1 MKNRLSKVL
10 IGAAGVLT
18 FTLQLP
24 AGATD
29 LDLYVNNV
37 SGVPASDLPNVLF
50 VIDNTANWSKP
61 FTIEKAAL
69 VATLKNLPPNRFNIG
84 FMFGS
89 ETGKGADGNE
99 GGYMRAAIRPMT
111 KANLSL
117 YQALIN
123 GLDVTADK
131 ANGGT
136 SSLQMA
142 EAYFYFSGGQAYA
155 SAGKVKTDFLGSLNS
170 PVHALPGNAL
180 NSKFAARYNSPV
192 VAGSCAKNY
201 IIYLSNGPAQ
211 ANSSQNL
218 VAKNMLV
225 EAAGGGTAGAVAAST
240 IALRNTTSQSDV
252 SDEWTRFM
260 RKSSLQV
267 TTYTI
272 EVNPSPQ
279 NAGEGW
285 TDLLKSMSGP
295 SNYSSVSI
303 KDGTDPEV
311 LSDIINEA
319 LSKIQSV
326 NSVFAAVSLPASAN
340 VEGAYLNQLYIGMFR
355 PDPDAKPRWMGNLK
369 QYKIGTDKGL
379 ADADEK
385 SAINTDTGFIAECA
399 RSFWTPPRNK
409 KDSYWILEPKGKCI
423 VSGELPE
430 LNAFSNTPDGNIVEK
445 GAQAYLTREGTVA
458 ARKIFT
464 CSTTFG
470 SCTGATALVPFTSA
484 VATAG
489 ALGTATDDDRDAL
502 ISWAKGT
509 NLYNELNKGTTAV
522 RPSVHGDVI
531 HSNPLALSHGAKNDV
546 VVYYGS
552 NDGMLHAVNGNQA
565 GDYLGYK
572 PGAELWAFMPP
583 EFLSKIKVL
592 RDNNEVIKMTP
603 KDGETSE
610 GIAKP
615 YGIDGPIS
623 AYRDGKG
630 ADEKTW
636 LFATMRRGGRAV
648 YAFDVTAPNDPKI
661 KWKVGCPNL
670 KNDTDCTAG
679 FASIGQTWSTPR
691 PALAVG
697 YGAGA
702 TPVLVMGGGY
712 DECEDTEPATC
723 ASGKGKNILV
733 LDADTGVK
741 LAALPT
747 ERGVVSEI
755 RFVPGADGMVV
766 YAYAADLGGNL
777 YRITIGDKAPSA
789 WTITK
794 IASLGCATTTSCT
807 DPRKFMFSPSVV
819 QEPDGSNSLYLGSGD
834 REKPLPKEYFPLTVA
849 KQNYFF
855 KVRDKP
861 ASATW
866 LSDESTRCGGV
877 SVLCM
882 DSLNSAGSVAGT
894 CGANM
899 PADSKGYAQT
909 LRASEQVVTS
919 AATRFGVTTFSTHM
933 PKKPDPGTCAAN
945 LGKVRV
951 YNLNIATATPI
962 KGTTCDDEV
971 KGGGLPPSPVKVDVC
986 MNEDCTETDP
996 ITIGGSTE
1004 SPVQTGRDP
1013 NEADKV
1019 GAKGKRRVYWYIQ
1032 K

>member
-1 MKNRLSKVL
+1 MNTKISKVL
-10 IGAAGVLT
+10 IGSASALA
-18 FTLQLP
+18 LQLP

-37 SGVPASDLPNVLF
+37 TGAVTADLPNVLF

-61 FTIEKAAL
+61 FGIEKAAL
-69 VATLKNLPPNRFNIG
+69 VATLKNLPENKFNIG
-84 FMFGS
+84 IMFGS

-99 GGYMRAAIRPMT
+99 GGYMRAAIRPMNAIN
-111 KANLSL
+111 KPL
-117 YQALIN
+117 YQALVN
-123 GLDVTADK
+123 SLDVTADK

-155 SAGKVKTDFLGSLNS
+155 SAGKVKTDFLGSLNT

-180 NSKFAARYNSPV
+180 SSKFAARYNSPV

-218 VAKNMLV
+218 VAKNMLID
-225 EAAGGGTAGAVAAST
+225 AAGGGAAGAAAAAT
-240 IALRNTTSQSDV
+240 IGLRNTSSQSDV

-260 RKSSLQV
+260 KKSSLQV

-295 SNYSSVSI
+295 GNYAAVSI
-303 KDGTDPEV
+303 KDGTNPQV
-311 LSDIINEA
+311 LTDIINEA

-326 NSVFAAVSLPASAN
+326 NSVFAAVSLPASAS
-340 VEGAYLNQLYIGMFR
+340 VEGSYLNQLYIGMFR
-355 PDPDAKPRWMGNLK
+355 PDADAKPRWMGNLK
-369 QYKIGTDKGL
+369 QYKIGTDKTL
-379 ADADEK
+379 ADADNK
-385 SAINTDTGFIAECA
+385 SAINTGTGFIAECA
-399 RSFWTPPRNK
+399 RSFWTPPRDK
-409 KDSYWILEPKGKCI
+409 KDTYWIDDPRGKCI
-423 VSGELPE
+423 VAGEVPT
-430 LNAFSNTPDGNIVEK
+430 LNAISNTPDGNIVEK

-470 SCTGATALVPFTSA
+470 SCTGASALVPFDST
-484 VATAG
+484 VATAA
-489 ALGTATDDDRDAL
+489 ALGAATSEDRDEL

-509 NLYNELNKGTTAV
+509 NIYNELSKGVTAV

-531 HSNPLALSHGAKNDV
+531 HSNPLALSYGTKNDV

-592 RDNNEVIKMTP
+592 RDNNDPIKMTP
-603 KDGETSE
+603 KVGETST

-630 ADEKTW
+630 AAEKTW

-648 YAFDVTAPNDPKI
+648 YAFDVSAPNDPKI

-670 KNDTDCTAG
+670 KDDTDCTTG
-679 FASIGQTWSTPR
+679 FTSIGQTWSTPR
-691 PALAVG
+691 PIRATG
-697 YGAGA
+697 YEKGAA
-702 TPVLVMGGGY
+702 PLLLMGGGY

-723 ASGKGKNILV
+723 ASGKGKNIFV
-733 LDADTGVK
+733 LDAATGAK

-747 ERGVVSEI
+747 DRGVVGEI
-755 RFVPGADGMVV
+755 RFAPGADGMAM
-766 YAYAADLGGNL
+766 YGYAADLGGNL
-777 YRITIGDKAPSA
+777 YRITIGDKAPA
-789 WTITK
+789 EWTITK
-794 IASLGCATTTSCT
+794 IAALGCATNITSCT

-819 QEPDGSNSLYLGSGD
+819 QEPDGSNSIYLGSGD
-834 REKPLPKEYFPLTVA
+834 REKPLPAAYFPLTVA

-899 PADSKGYAQT
+899 PAESKGYALT
-909 LRASEQVVTS
+909 LRATEQVVTS
-919 AATRFGVTTFSTHM
+919 AATRFGVTTYSTHM
-933 PKKPDPGTCAAN
+933 PTVPVPGTCGSN
-945 LGKVRV
+945 LGKVHV

-962 KGTTCDDEV
+962 KGTTCADEV
-971 KGGGLPPSPVKVDVC
+971 TGGGLPPSPVKVDVC
-986 MNEDCTETDP
+986 MNEDCTDTDP
-996 ITIGGSTE
+996 ITIGGSKD
-1004 SPVQTGRDP
+1004 SPVQTGQDP
-1013 NEADKV
+1013 TETDKM